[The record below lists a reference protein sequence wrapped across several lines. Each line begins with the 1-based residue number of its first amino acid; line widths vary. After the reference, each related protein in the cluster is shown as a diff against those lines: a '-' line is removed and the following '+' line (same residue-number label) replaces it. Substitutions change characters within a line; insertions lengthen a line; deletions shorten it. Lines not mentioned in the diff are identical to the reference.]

1 MIAGNTVAI
10 GLDSRTAL
18 DLTRLA
24 RQRAVEPSVLAGEAI
39 RSYLRSETQRA
50 MQQEAEAFRRL
61 HADLLATI
69 PGQYAA
75 IFQGQLVD
83 HDLDQ
88 LALFQRTE
96 ARFPGMPVLIRQV
109 GPEVEQMIM
118 VRSPRIEYE

>member
-1 MIAGNTVAI
+1 MNTVAI
-10 GLDSRTAL
+10 GLDERTAY
-18 DLTRLA
+18 DLAQLA
-24 RQRAVEPSVLAGEAI
+24 RVRAVDASVLAGEAI
-39 RSYLRSETQRA
+39 RTYLRFEAQRT

-61 HADLLATI
+61 HAELLTTI

-88 LALFQRTE
+88 LALFQRIE

-109 GPEVEQMIM
+109 RPEVEQVVM